1 MISSKSA
8 KRQSGFTLV
17 ELLIVAII
25 LAILAAIIVP
35 QFASTTTDATESA
48 LRANVTGMRSAI
60 DLYRQQHGEY
70 PGVNHAVPAAAAA
83 PVSAVRSGRVLAL
96 VTRSRR
102 SKINSRSIR
111 TATAGLAASPAPTF
125 PFGPYIQEDV
135 SADQPDYRCGAVAIV
150 TTGDLNMTPADAGC
164 GWKYDTVT
172 GKFIVDDSTLD
183 SQGVAYSTY

>member
-1 MISSKSA
+1 MNSSKSS

-70 PGVNHAVPAAAAA
+70 PGVETAVPGVSVTCGGNDGVGAVKTPAALTSQLTLYSNRNGMSCSAAGA
-83 PVSAVRSGRVLAL
+83 D
-96 VTRSRR
+96 
-102 SKINSRSIR
+102 
-111 TATAGLAASPAPTF
+111 F
-125 PFGPYIQEDV
+125 PFGPYIQDDV
-135 SADQPDYRCGAVAIV
+135 LPTNPITGIGTVVIIETGNLDMSASIG
-150 TTGDLNMTPADAGC
+150 TGL
-164 GWKYDTVT
+164 GWLYDIIT
-172 GKFIVDDSTLD
+172 GKFIVNDDSLD
-183 SQGVAYSTY
+183 SQDVAYSTY

>member
-1 MISSKSA
+1 MYSSKSS

-48 LRANVTGMRSAI
+48 LRANVTAMRSAI

-70 PGVNHAVPAAAAA
+70 PGVDTAVSGACGA
-83 PVSAVRSGRVLAL
+83 PG
-96 VTRSRR
+96 VTGTGGGLGDEEQTLEDQLTLYSN
-102 SKINSRSIR
+102 KAGGTCSI
-111 TATAGLAASPAPTF
+111 AGTLF

-135 SADQPDYRCGAVAIV
+135 LPTNPITDDPTVVIV
-150 TTGDLNMTPADAGC
+150 TTGNLVMTPAVGG
-164 GWKYDTVT
+164 GWRYDTVA

-183 SQGVAYSTY
+183 SQGVAYSAY